1 MEHISKHLPTV
12 SSMEQT
18 NCLPKSKGLLPE
30 EAEIVE
36 LKYKAPMFSRMDPAA
51 LITTAKILLL
61 KLHVITGWTIPADEL
76 KMILVDQF
84 TKKLIES
91 YPNVNAEEMEYA
103 FRNNPGIKDWG
114 KAMNLNLIDEVMVPY
129 LERRLE
135 VSRMEEHQK
144 VKQIAL
150 PPAQVTDQEFIESVR
165 KLYKLHRDYLQIPPL
180 TYKCLGLQLTQEK
193 KQAIKTLVNAILEE
207 PTQDNY
213 KQFACKLYFDGE

>member
-1 MEHISKHLPTV
+1 MID
-12 SSMEQT
+12 
-18 NCLPKSKGLLPE
+18 
-30 EAEIVE
+30 
-36 LKYKAPMFSRMDPAA
+36 LKYKAPPFSKMDPMQLHKAA
-51 LITTAKILLL
+51 HVVLI
-61 KLHVITGWTIPADEL
+61 KLHVITGWNMPQPEYLD
-76 KMILVDQF
+76 ILLDQF
-84 TKKLIES
+84 EKKLIES
-91 YPNVNAEEMEYA
+91 YPNVNIEEMEYA

-165 KLYKLHRDYLQIPPL
+165 KLYKLHGDYLQIPPL
-180 TYKCLGLQLTQEK
+180 TYKCLGLQLTQQK
-193 KQAIKTLVNAILEE
+193 KDAIKTLVNAVLEE

-213 KQFACKLYFDGE
+213 KQYACKMYFDELERSA